1 MSPIV
6 PHRVAHGLAAAALAA
21 VLPAQFVWP
30 TAYTG
35 APGNAVMNAPFTA
48 QPGHATNSTRCMVVL
63 DAASLPFPT
72 GTVLSQLSLRRD
84 VGYGNQSY
92 SGSSGTLTV
101 RIGPA
106 VAPPDQIQD
115 VRFAR
120 LWGAAWTEAA
130 VIPNFAVPAAP
141 APGGSVP
148 PFSIVIP
155 FTRTYTW
162 SGGPLAIDMVFTPS
176 SGSAQWRVDA
186 FAQPRPQHGISSPAG
201 AGCVATNGFAPYH
214 YALPETAMPGVPL
227 VVQVEGG
234 VLPSS
239 PVAAENFAVHVVGL
253 QNLPAP
259 LPLAVV
265 GGPSACMLHVDP
277 LLTYTVL
284 VGNNSKLYARATN
297 TIALPAQPSFVG
309 AVLFSQWLLPD
320 TATNAA
326 LPLIASDAQAIMLGA
341 IAPAPQA
348 RLARTVWKYGATG
361 FDNESGRMV
370 PDGYAPILR
379 FN

>member
-1 MSPIV
+1 MSSIV
-6 PHRVAHGLAAAALAA
+6 PLHIAHGVAAAALAA

-30 TAYTG
+30 AVYAG

-63 DAASLPFPT
+63 DASSLPFPT

-84 VGYGNQSY
+84 VGYGSQAY
-92 SGSSGTLTV
+92 SGALGTLTV

-106 VAPPDQIQD
+106 VAAPDQIQD
-115 VRFAR
+115 VRFSR

-130 VIPNFAVPAAP
+130 VIPNFAIPAVP
-141 APGGSVP
+141 APGSSLP

-162 SGGPLAIDMVFTPS
+162 TGGPLAIDMVFTPN
-176 SGSAQWRVDA
+176 SGFSQWRLDA
-186 FAQPRPQHGISSPAG
+186 FAQPRPQHGTSAPAG
-201 AGCVATNGFAPYH
+201 AGCVATNGFMPYH
-214 YALPETAMPGVPL
+214 YALPETTMPGVPL

-234 VLPSS
+234 VLPSTPMAS
-239 PVAAENFAVHVVGL
+239 ENFAVHVVGVQSL
-253 QNLPAP
+253 SAP

-265 GGPSACMLHVDP
+265 GGPAGCILHVDP
-277 LLTYTVL
+277 LLTFTVL

-297 TIALPAQPSFVG
+297 TIALPAQPSFIG
-309 AVLFSQWLLPD
+309 ALLYSQWLLPD

-326 LPLIASDAQAIMLGA
+326 LPLIASDALAITLGQV
-341 IAPAPQA
+341 APAPQA
-348 RLARTVWKYGATG
+348 RVARTVWKYGATG